1 MFDRIGEKIKIVA
14 KVIFWLGVAVGFI
27 VAYFVG
33 EAGNNYVGM
42 FIFLVG
48 ILVSWLGTYL
58 LYGFGELVDN
68 SSKIL
73 DRLDRLARPNNEIE
87 YTDEYEQ
94 PDTYNG
100 MKL

>member
-1 MFDRIGEKIKIVA
+1 MFDRIGEKIKTVA

-27 VAYFVG
+27 VAYFIG
-33 EAGNNYVGM
+33 EAGNNYVGI

-48 ILVSWLGTYL
+48 ILISWLGTYL

-73 DRLDRLARPNNEIE
+73 DRLDRLARPNTRLNILTNMNNPIPITE
-87 YTDEYEQ
+87 
-94 PDTYNG
+94 
-100 MKL
+100 